1 MYWETIMLART
12 EYDERVGNAL
22 ERGRRRRQ
30 RAQNRVS
37 IGPANRVLAQMGQAL
52 VASGLWLQQRAHTPL
67 SVAPPAVSRQNG

>member
-1 MYWETIMLART
+1 MYWETFMMARS
-12 EYDERVGNAL
+12 EYNERVSNSL

-30 RAQNRVS
+30 RAQNRATIS
-37 IGPANRVLAQMGQAL
+37 PANRILSQMGQAL